1 MAFNVPFL
9 DTKREY
15 NTDTTSL
22 FGTWTPSRKIT
33 LFALFAAF
41 LVLVILVNFP
51 LGLAST
57 ILFVLVVKIWRSPYE
72 FDQLRDSYFPGST
85 GEVVARAV
93 ESYKIQLMPSLQTPR
108 ISLGFGPPIDDP
120 DHELAAGWK
129 PPTRLSSWWCLVA
142 AIALS
147 LLEWP
152 LQYARFPFWGF
163 SLVIPWWVTLPVSL
177 VFWFM
182 LLQSICHVERARGD
196 RESIIAMEPKPAV
209 MIDKAMEIVGKKD
222 VGIKAGGIAGVIGL
236 LVAIVVVAAPVAW
249 WWSLVAFFATAGVV
263 FLIVSSV
270 MLPGPWNA
278 EWQERMDAHQEMSEV
293 FASIVKPEHMPV
305 FVSKSDFPDETEWEK
320 DRPDEPYAPN
330 LHAAA
335 YTFSPGTEIGN
346 FLGKEKE
353 IASALGSQGQ
363 VYIAPL
369 SATKGEDAVE
379 GSVGN
384 VGMFVWWSDE
394 YITLDEVLTYDISS
408 WTREFAVSAIVMP
421 ALREAVKLKSKESLV
436 VTSCN
441 MMTRKTSDNHL
452 FAVQFVAPVGTDLWT
467 MLGAIDK
474 MKQTL
479 GVEWLR
485 ILPAGSSAAGKT
497 FKMMIGDDPT
507 RNKMKFRSPS
517 RIVRED
523 INNANWQYWFYSSK
537 LRGSSGVPQLKS
549 SKDRTKVDVTE
560 NVFSVPEGLSFVAVQ
575 AATEELKTS
584 SNNRFMEI
592 SLGRLQDDEPKKSGK
607 SARFNS
613 VQSDDSDE
621 QTDSSVF
628 TIVSAPE
635 NPLKQPVLFSKY
647 EDEVFVGRKPGVENL
662 KWSTGMGAN
671 GSLFLDDFN
680 GKEPHLMIAGTSG
693 SGKSVVLNSMLLQL
707 EYNNSPDELELWL
720 IEPKIGLQNH
730 QFVDNVK
737 HMVDSNHDMHGNRT
751 GNDDF
756 FKNVAEMSQRLVE
769 IQLHRNDIFSTYNPH
784 GRRTTIEKLK
794 QARAVAKREG
804 PDEATGEPHPFMLP
818 YIVVIVEECATL
830 FADSPNADDKEYQK
844 TIVANFTRLAREGR
858 SAGIHLVF
866 LTQYPTKAALPP
878 TIKQQTRR
886 VGLSCQNSMASQVV
900 IDENGLEDHELKEIK
915 GTGKLLVD
923 GSYRM
928 FRGFYV
934 LDGDFDAGEDN
945 DVVRIHDKLPLNE
958 RGKIYAPGR
967 GSGAPGAAIGSSV
980 TASGDG
986 EWEREIEITLPDKSV
1001 FDLWESTPAGQYIG
1015 SMTDEGRVTKAAS
1028 EKWSKDADGALA
1040 ASGS

>member
-9 DTKREY
+9 DTKRDHGA
-15 NTDTTSL
+15 DTATL
-22 FGTWTPSRKIT
+22 FGTWSPSRKIT
-33 LFALFAAF
+33 LFALIAAY
-41 LVLVILVNFP
+41 LVLVVLVNFP
-51 LGLAST
+51 LGLASLL
-57 ILFVLVVKIWRSPYE
+57 LFVFVVKIWRSPFEY
-72 FDQLRDSYFPGST
+72 DAIRGSYFPGST

-93 ESYKIQLMPSLQTPR
+93 ESYKIQLVPSLQTPR

-120 DHELAAGWK
+120 DHDLAAGWT
-129 PPTRLSSWWCLVA
+129 PPTRLSSWWCLVG
-142 AIALS
+142 AIVLS
-147 LLEWP
+147 AVEWP
-152 LQYARFPFWGF
+152 LSYVRFPFWGSF
-163 SLVIPWWVTLPVSL
+163 TIPWWVTLPISL
-177 VFWFM
+177 VCWFM
-182 LLQSICHVERARGD
+182 LFQAICHVERARGD
-196 RESIIAMEPKPAV
+196 KESIIALEPKPAV
-209 MIDKAMEIVGKKD
+209 MIDKAID
-222 VGIKAGGIAGVIGL
+222 VAGRREVALKAGISSGVIAV
-236 LVAIVVVAAPVAW
+236 LVAIVVIAMPVSLW
-249 WWSLVAFFATAGVV
+249 WALVAFLVTAGIV
-263 FLIVSSV
+263 FLIVASV
-270 MLPGPWNA
+270 MLPGPWDA
-278 EWQERMDAHQEMSEV
+278 QWQERMDEHQQMSEV
-293 FASIVKPEHMPV
+293 FSSIVKPEHMPV
-305 FVSKSDFPDETEWEK
+305 FVSKSDFPDEEEWAK
-320 DRPDEPYAPN
+320 DNPEEPYAPN

-335 YTFSPGTEIGN
+335 YTFAPGTDIGT
-346 FLGKEKE
+346 FLGKEKG
-353 IASALGSQGQ
+353 IASALDSQGQ

-384 VGMFVWWSDE
+384 VGMFLWWSDD
-394 YITLDEVLTYDISS
+394 YITLEEVLTYDTSP
-408 WTREFAVSAIVMP
+408 WTREFAVSAIIMP
-421 ALREAVKLKSKESLV
+421 ALREAVKMKPRESFV
-436 VTSCN
+436 VTSCD
-441 MMTRKTSDNHL
+441 MMTRKTSERHL
-452 FAVQFVAPVGTDLWT
+452 FSVQFVAPVSTDLWT

-479 GVEWLR
+479 GVEWVR
-485 ILPAGSSAAGKT
+485 ILPGSSSAAGKT
-497 FKMMIGDDPT
+497 FKMMIGDDPS
-507 RNKMKFRSPS
+507 RSKMKFRNPA

-537 LRGSSGVPQLKS
+537 LRGSSGVPSLKS
-549 SKDRTKVDVTE
+549 TKERTKVDVTE
-560 NVFSVPEGLSFVAVQ
+560 SVFSIPEGLNFAAVQ

-584 SNNRFMEI
+584 SSNRFMEI
-592 SLGRLQDDEPKKSGK
+592 SLGRLQEDEPAKSGK
-607 SARFNS
+607 SPRFNS
-613 VQSDDSDE
+613 VQSDDDDE
-621 QTDSSVF
+621 RTDSSVF

-635 NPLKQPVLFSKY
+635 NPLKQSVLFSKY
-647 EDEVFVGRKPGVENL
+647 EDEVFVGRQPGKENL

-707 EYNNSPDELELWL
+707 EYNNSPDEVELWL
-720 IEPKIGLQNH
+720 VEPKIGLQNH
-730 QFVDNVK
+730 QYVDNVK
-737 HMVDSNHDMHGNRT
+737 HMVDSNHDMYGNRT
-751 GNDDF
+751 GTDDF
-756 FKNVAEMSQRLVE
+756 FKNVAELSSRLVE

-804 PDEATGEPHPFMLP
+804 PDPSTGEPHPFMLP

-830 FADSPNADDKEYQK
+830 FADSPNAEDKEYQK

-967 GSGAPGAAIGSSV
+967 GSGAPGAALGSSV
-980 TASGDG
+980 VAGDAG
-986 EWEREIEITLPDKSV
+986 EWEREIEITVPDKSV
-1001 FDLWESTPAGQYIG
+1001 FDLWEATSSGRYID
-1015 SMTDEGRVTKAAS
+1015 SMTESGRVSKASS
-1028 EKWSKDADGALA
+1028 EKWSKEVDDALV
-1040 ASGS
+1040 ASKQ